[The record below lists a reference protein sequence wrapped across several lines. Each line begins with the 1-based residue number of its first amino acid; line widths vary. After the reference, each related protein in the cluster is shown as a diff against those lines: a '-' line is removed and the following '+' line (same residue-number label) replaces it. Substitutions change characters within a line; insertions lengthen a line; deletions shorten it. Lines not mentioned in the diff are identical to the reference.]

1 MRNIKAHRCSRSP
14 DVCRGAGPP
23 CCRPPRSCTP
33 RSSRT
38 LASDF
43 VLLLI
48 YIGVSHLPGSLR
60 HLSAPTSS
68 CSHPQPM
75 WVVWPHSIWTNQSSV
90 LWRSAPITAH
100 LGDQH
105 RARLRVVRHGEVV
118 HDARADR
125 PKQGHI
131 MKSRLS
137 SWFTGSHSLNSVT
150 INVNAYCQVF
160 QLS

>member
-1 MRNIKAHRCSRSP
+1 MRNIKAHQCSRSP

-38 LASDF
+38 LASYF
-43 VLLLI
+43 VFLFI
-48 YIGVSHLPGSLR
+48 HIKGYEVSHLPGSRR

-68 CSHPQPM
+68 CSHPHPM
-75 WVVWPHSIWTNQSSV
+75 WVVWPHSIWTNQSSAS
-90 LWRSAPITAH
+90 WRSAPITAH

-125 PKQGHI
+125 PEQGHI
-131 MKSRLS
+131 MKYRLS
-137 SWFTGSHSLNSVT
+137 TWFTQSK
-150 INVNAYCQVF
+150 
-160 QLS
+160 